1 MNILQ
6 NNPYRMLG
14 VFANTS
20 VKERVASL
28 NKMKAY
34 LMVGKTISFP
44 LDISQYLHSI
54 DRTTDSV
61 LDANSKLTLPIDQ
74 IHYAQFWFV
83 KSTVEDE
90 IAFNYLFSGNMD
102 KAVEIWSKLDGVS
115 SIQNRIV
122 CELIKRNFQ
131 KALLC
136 AEELYGN
143 SDKIKEFITLILRNN
158 TNIVSSKE
166 LVFYFLDKI
175 LDEMSADYM
184 LKCISNSEWKNY
196 IIDKVSKPLIDKIEN
211 AVSVSKHSLG
221 QSASERLKSGK
232 LLQKNTKSKLLYLKS
247 LLSECNSKYQM
258 IADKLATNILD
269 CSIDYFNHAQDYD
282 APGNAFELASYA
294 MSIAVG
300 KLVKDRCK
308 TNLDTIKQRIDN
320 LPPAEIFS
328 DYSSIN
334 QILQEYSQLPHI
346 IYNAMPLLHKT
357 KPYLES
363 IRAKLG
369 NRNEFYSY
377 ISTQVVITAMNFMI
391 EDLNTTLNCSDIRLI
406 KNTLKNAT
414 ILLKLVDNFDMDE
427 NYRLEYYNIS
437 KARIEKLCGVNM
449 ASPIL
454 SYVAVLVLIALTIF
468 VAYMLDNGGVSY
480 FVYASVISI
489 LSFLYPS
496 YERSNYDGWNFFE
509 EVSSF
514 GFISLIF
521 ILLFI
526 PLVIHYWIY
535 KGIKFLI
542 SIFF

>member
-44 LDISQYLHSI
+44 LDISQYLYSI

-74 IHYAQFWFV
+74 IRYAQFWFV

-90 IAFNYLFSGNMD
+90 IAFNYLFSGNIE

-115 SIQNRIV
+115 SLQNRLI

-136 AEELYGN
+136 AEELYGK
-143 SDKIKEFITLILRNN
+143 SEKIKEFITLILRNN
-158 TNIVSSKE
+158 SNIVSSKE

-221 QSASERLKSGK
+221 QSASESLKSGK
-232 LLQKNTKSKLLYLKS
+232 LLQNDTKSELLQLNS
-247 LLSECNSKYQM
+247 LLSECDSKYQM
-258 IADKLATNILD
+258 IADKLATNILE
-269 CSIDYFNHAQDYD
+269 CSIDYYNHTQDYD
-282 APGNAFELASYA
+282 APSKAFELASYA

-300 KLVKDRCK
+300 KLVKHRCK
-308 TNLDTIKQRIDN
+308 INLDTFKQQIDNQPPVGISSDYTIIKQTI
-320 LPPAEIFS
+320 
-328 DYSSIN
+328 
-334 QILQEYSQLPHI
+334 QKYSQLPHI
-346 IYNAMPLLHKT
+346 IFNAMLLLQQT
-357 KPYLES
+357 KPYLER
-363 IRAKLG
+363 IRASIGKW
-369 NRNEFYSY
+369 NKYYIY
-377 ISTQVVITAMNFMI
+377 ISTQVVVTAMNFLV
-391 EDLNTTLNCSDIRLI
+391 EDINATVNCSDTRLI
-406 KNTLKNAT
+406 KNTLKNA
-414 ILLKLVDNFDMDE
+414 LKLLQVLDTFDMDKS
-427 NYRLEYYNIS
+427 YRLESYNIN
-437 KARIEKLCGVNM
+437 KASIEKLCGVNV

-454 SYVAVLVLIALTIF
+454 SYVAVLILIALTIF
-468 VAYMLDNGGVSY
+468 VGYMLDNGDGSY
-480 FVYASVISI
+480 VVYASVISL

-496 YERSNYDGWNFFE
+496 YERSNYDGWKFFE
-509 EVSSF
+509 EILSF
-514 GFISLIF
+514 SYIFLIF
-521 ILLFI
+521 ILLVIPFI
-526 PLVIHYWIY
+526 IHYWMY

>member
-20 VKERVASL
+20 VKESVASL

-44 LDISQYLHSI
+44 SDISQYLHSI

-136 AEELYGN
+136 AEELYGK
-143 SDKIKEFITLILRNN
+143 SEKIKEFITLILRNN

-175 LDEMSADYM
+175 LDEMSSDYM

-211 AVSVSKHSLG
+211 AVSVSKHSHG
-221 QSASERLKSGK
+221 RSASERLKSGK
-232 LLQKNTKSKLLYLKS
+232 LLQKDTKSELLHLKS
-247 LLSECNSKYQM
+247 LLSECDTKYQM
-258 IADKLATNILD
+258 IADKLATSILD
-269 CSIDYFNHAQDYD
+269 CSIDYYNHAQDYD

-406 KNTLKNAT
+406 KNTLKNA
-414 ILLKLVDNFDMDE
+414 LKLLQVLDTFDMDSS
-427 NYRLEYYNIS
+427 YRLEYYNIN
-437 KARIEKLCGVNM
+437 KAAIKKMCGVN
-449 ASPIL
+449 SPIL

-468 VAYMLDNGGVSY
+468 VAYMLDNGGGSY
-480 FVYASVISI
+480 VVCASVISL

-496 YERSNYDGWNFFE
+496 YEQSNYDGWNFFE

-526 PLVIHYWIY
+526 PFVIHYWIY

-542 SIFF
+542 SIIF

>member
-44 LDISQYLHSI
+44 SDISQYLHSI

-269 CSIDYFNHAQDYD
+269 CSIDYFNHTQDYD
-282 APGNAFELASYA
+282 APSKAFELASYA

-308 TNLDTIKQRIDN
+308 TNLDTIKQQIDN
-320 LPPAEIFS
+320 QPPVEI
-328 DYSSIN
+328 SSEYTFIK
-334 QILQEYSQLPHI
+334 QTIQKYSQLPHI
-346 IYNAMPLLHKT
+346 IFNAMLLLQQT
-357 KPYLES
+357 KPSLER
-363 IRAKLG
+363 IRATVG
-369 NRNEFYSY
+369 NWNECYIY
-377 ISTQVVITAMNFMI
+377 ISTQVVVTAMNFLV
-391 EDLNTTLNCSDIRLI
+391 EDINATVNCSDTRLI
-406 KNTLKNAT
+406 KNTLKNA
-414 ILLKLVDNFDMDE
+414 LKLLQVLDTFDMDSS
-427 NYRLEYYNIS
+427 YRLEYYNIN
-437 KARIEKLCGVNM
+437 KAAIKKMCGVN
-449 ASPIL
+449 SPIL
-454 SYVAVLVLIALTIF
+454 SYVAVLVLIALTFF
-468 VAYMLDNGGVSY
+468 VGYKLDNGDVSY
-480 FVYASVISI
+480 VIYASVISL

-496 YERSNYDGWNFFE
+496 YEQSNYDGWTFLE

-514 GFISLIF
+514 GYIFLIF

-526 PLVIHYWIY
+526 PFIIHYWIY

-542 SIFF
+542 SILF

>member
-44 LDISQYLHSI
+44 SDISQYLHSI

-269 CSIDYFNHAQDYD
+269 CSIDYFNHSQDYD
-282 APGNAFELASYA
+282 APSKAFELASYA

-308 TNLDTIKQRIDN
+308 TNLDTIKQQIDN
-320 LPPAEIFS
+320 QPPVEI
-328 DYSSIN
+328 SSEYTFIK
-334 QILQEYSQLPHI
+334 QTIQKYSQLPHI
-346 IYNAMPLLHKT
+346 IFNAMLLLQQT
-357 KPYLES
+357 KPSLER
-363 IRAKLG
+363 IRATVG
-369 NRNEFYSY
+369 NWNECYIY
-377 ISTQVVITAMNFMI
+377 ISTQVVVTAMNFLV
-391 EDLNTTLNCSDIRLI
+391 EDINATVNCSDTRLI
-406 KNTLKNAT
+406 KNTLKNA
-414 ILLKLVDNFDMDE
+414 LKLLQVLDTFDMDSS
-427 NYRLEYYNIS
+427 YRLEYYNIN
-437 KARIEKLCGVNM
+437 KAAIKKMCGVN
-449 ASPIL
+449 SPIL
-454 SYVAVLVLIALTIF
+454 SYVAVLVLIALTFF
-468 VAYMLDNGGVSY
+468 VGYMLDNGGVSY
-480 FVYASVISI
+480 VVYASIISL

-496 YERSNYDGWNFFE
+496 YEQSNYDGWNFFE

-542 SIFF
+542 SIIF

>member
-20 VKERVASL
+20 VRERVANL

-54 DRTTDSV
+54 DRTTDGV

-90 IAFNYLFSGNMD
+90 IAFNHLFSGNID

-175 LDEMSADYM
+175 LDEMSADNM

-211 AVSVSKHSLG
+211 AVSVSKHSRG

-269 CSIDYFNHAQDYD
+269 CSIDYFNHSQDYD
-282 APGNAFELASYA
+282 APSKAFELASYA

-308 TNLDTIKQRIDN
+308 TNLDTIKQQIEN
-320 LPPAEIFS
+320 QPPVGIASEYTFIKQT
-328 DYSSIN
+328 I
-334 QILQEYSQLPHI
+334 QKYSQLPHI
-346 IYNAMPLLHKT
+346 IFNAKLLLQET
-357 KPYLES
+357 KPSLER
-363 IRAKLG
+363 IRATVG
-369 NRNEFYSY
+369 NWNESYIY
-377 ISTQVVITAMNFMI
+377 ISTQVVVTAMNFLV
-391 EDLNTTLNCSDIRLI
+391 EDINATVNCSDIRLI
-406 KNTLKNAT
+406 KNTLKNA
-414 ILLKLVDNFDMDE
+414 LKLFQVLDTFDME
-427 NYRLEYYNIS
+427 SSYRLEYYNIN
-437 KARIEKLCGVNM
+437 KARIKKLCGVN
-449 ASPIL
+449 SPIL

-480 FVYASVISI
+480 VIYASVISI

-496 YERSNYDGWNFFE
+496 YEQSNYDGWTFFE
-509 EVSSF
+509 EASSF
-514 GFISLIF
+514 GFISLIC

>member
-54 DRTTDSV
+54 DRTTDGV

-90 IAFNYLFSGNMD
+90 IAFNHLFSGNID

-175 LDEMSADYM
+175 LDEMSADNM

-196 IIDKVSKPLIDKIEN
+196 IIDKVSKPLIDIIEN

-269 CSIDYFNHAQDYD
+269 CSIDYFNHSQDYD
-282 APGNAFELASYA
+282 APSKAFELASYA

-308 TNLDTIKQRIDN
+308 TNLDTIKQQIEN
-320 LPPAEIFS
+320 QPPVGIASEYTFIKQT
-328 DYSSIN
+328 I
-334 QILQEYSQLPHI
+334 QKYSQLPHI
-346 IYNAMPLLHKT
+346 IFNAKLLLQET
-357 KPYLES
+357 KPSLER
-363 IRAKLG
+363 IRATVG
-369 NRNEFYSY
+369 NWNESYIY
-377 ISTQVVITAMNFMI
+377 ISTQVVVTAMNFLV
-391 EDLNTTLNCSDIRLI
+391 EDINATVNCSDIRLI
-406 KNTLKNAT
+406 KNTLKNA
-414 ILLKLVDNFDMDE
+414 LKLFQVLDTFDME
-427 NYRLEYYNIS
+427 SSYRLEYYNIN
-437 KARIEKLCGVNM
+437 KARIKKLCGVN
-449 ASPIL
+449 SPIL
-454 SYVAVLVLIALTIF
+454 SYVAVLVLIALTFF
-468 VAYMLDNGGVSY
+468 VGYMLDNGGVSY
-480 FVYASVISI
+480 VIYASVISI

-496 YERSNYDGWNFFE
+496 YERSNYDGWTFFDE
-509 EVSSF
+509 ASSF
-514 GFISLIF
+514 GFISLIC
-521 ILLFI
+521 IILFI
-526 PLVIHYWIY
+526 PLVIHYWMY
-535 KGIKFLI
+535 KGVKFLI

>member
-6 NNPYRMLG
+6 NNPYRILG

-44 LDISQYLHSI
+44 SDISQYLHSI

-131 KALLC
+131 NALLC
-136 AEELYGN
+136 AEELYGK
-143 SDKIKEFITLILRNN
+143 SEKIKEFITLILRNN

-269 CSIDYFNHAQDYD
+269 CSIDYFNHSQDYD
-282 APGNAFELASYA
+282 APSKAFELASYA

-308 TNLDTIKQRIDN
+308 TNLDTIKQQIDN
-320 LPPAEIFS
+320 QPPVGI
-328 DYSSIN
+328 SSEYTFIK
-334 QILQEYSQLPHI
+334 QTIQKYSQLPHI
-346 IYNAMPLLHKT
+346 IFNAMLLLQQT
-357 KPYLES
+357 KPSLER
-363 IRAKLG
+363 IRATVG
-369 NRNEFYSY
+369 NWNECYIY
-377 ISTQVVITAMNFMI
+377 ISTQVVVTAMNFLV
-391 EDLNTTLNCSDIRLI
+391 EDINATVNCSDTRLI
-406 KNTLKNAT
+406 KNTLKNA
-414 ILLKLVDNFDMDE
+414 LKLLQVLDTFDMDSS
-427 NYRLEYYNIS
+427 YRLEYYNIN
-437 KARIEKLCGVNM
+437 KATIKKLCGVN
-449 ASPIL
+449 SPIL
-454 SYVAVLVLIALTIF
+454 SYVAVLVLIALTIY
-468 VAYMLDNGGVSY
+468 VGYRLDNGDINYVI
-480 FVYASVISI
+480 YASVLSLI
-489 LSFLYPS
+489 SFLYPS
-496 YERSNYDGWNFFE
+496 YERSNNDGWTFFE
-509 EVSSF
+509 ELTSF
-514 GFISLIF
+514 GCIS
-521 ILLFI
+521 LLFI
-526 PLVIHYWIY
+526 PFIIHYWMY